1 MSPTCADKVPDLCA
15 IDSQQKVF
23 LPKQYKIMGL
33 LSFLFGSDEGN
44 TALRE
49 TIQPGALLVDV
60 RTAAEFSTGSVKGAV
75 NIPLDKI
82 AAQLNKLKGK
92 PQIVVFCRS
101 GNRSGMAK
109 GILEQNGFQNVV
121 NGGTW
126 LAVKQAVEG

>member
-1 MSPTCADKVPDLCA
+1 
-15 IDSQQKVF
+15 
-23 LPKQYKIMGL
+23 MGL
-33 LSFLFGSDEGN
+33 FSFLFGSGEGN

-82 AAQLNKLKGK
+82 AVQLQKLKGK

-126 LAVKQAVEG
+126 QDVKRVVEEEE